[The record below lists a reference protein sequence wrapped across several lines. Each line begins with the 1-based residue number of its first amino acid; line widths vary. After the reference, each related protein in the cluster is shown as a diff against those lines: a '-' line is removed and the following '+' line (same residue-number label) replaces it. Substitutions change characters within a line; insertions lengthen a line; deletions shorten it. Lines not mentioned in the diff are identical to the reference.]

1 MHYNSNVTILTN
13 KCTQFY

>member
-1 MHYNSNVTILTN
+1 MTIRTN